1 MGIGHRELL
10 RIQFMAASKRVKIT
24 LPSIFES
31 YATGLDSLMQRT
43 YFSSRNRQE
52 QICEIPAAC
61 RLEFPECSWHGCEMD
76 PAKHEPFLP
85 RTLAL
90 ACSVVILL
98 SACADRTR
106 TTIPPSQGSVS
117 PRPAATKERKAPP
130 PERERSVARQTVAP
144 KPPPSKAEQII
155 GLVRGGRLVNQGDGA
170 LVFSKSGLT
179 HSSRS
184 GLYEDAILL
193 ARLRRSLKETAGVP
207 ESVSAGATV
216 RDAKAFLEIDD
227 SLPAATAASAID
239 AGLRTPGIIAVQA
252 RTGQ

>member
-1 MGIGHRELL
+1 
-10 RIQFMAASKRVKIT
+10 
-24 LPSIFES
+24 
-31 YATGLDSLMQRT
+31 
-43 YFSSRNRQE
+43 
-52 QICEIPAAC
+52 
-61 RLEFPECSWHGCEMD
+61 MD

-85 RTLAL
+85 RMLAL
-90 ACSVVILL
+90 ACGVAILL
-98 SACADRTR
+98 SSCADRTSPAVPR
-106 TTIPPSQGSVS
+106 SEGSLS
-117 PRPAATKERKAPP
+117 RPAATTERKVPP
-130 PERERSVARQTVAP
+130 PERERRVPPQTEAA

-155 GLVRGGRLVNQGDGA
+155 GLVRGARLVNQGDGA

-179 HSSRS
+179 RSSRS

>member
-1 MGIGHRELL
+1 
-10 RIQFMAASKRVKIT
+10 
-24 LPSIFES
+24 
-31 YATGLDSLMQRT
+31 
-43 YFSSRNRQE
+43 
-52 QICEIPAAC
+52 
-61 RLEFPECSWHGCEMD
+61 MD
-76 PAKHEPFLP
+76 PAKDEPFLR

-90 ACSVVILL
+90 ACSVAILL
-98 SACADRTR
+98 SSCAERTS
-106 TTIPPSQGSVS
+106 PAVSGSEGS
-117 PRPAATKERKAPP
+117 LSRPATTKERKAPP
-130 PERERSVARQTVAP
+130 PERERSVAPQTVAP

-179 HSSRS
+179 RSSRS

-207 ESVSAGATV
+207 ESISAGATV
-216 RDAKAFLEIDD
+216 RDAKAFLEID
-227 SLPAATAASAID
+227 SLPAMTAASAID

>member
-1 MGIGHRELL
+1 
-10 RIQFMAASKRVKIT
+10 
-24 LPSIFES
+24 
-31 YATGLDSLMQRT
+31 
-43 YFSSRNRQE
+43 
-52 QICEIPAAC
+52 
-61 RLEFPECSWHGCEMD
+61 MD
-76 PAKHEPFLP
+76 PAKHPRFL
-85 RTLAL
+85 RGILAL
-90 ACSVVILL
+90 ACSAAILL
-98 SACADRTR
+98 SSCADRTR
-106 TTIPPSQGSVS
+106 TTTPPSQGSLS
-117 PRPAATKERKAPP
+117 PRPTATKERKAPP
-130 PERERSVARQTVAP
+130 PERERSVAPQPVAP

-179 HSSRS
+179 RSSRS

-193 ARLRRSLKETAGVP
+193 ARLRSSLKETPGVP

-216 RDAKAFLEIDD
+216 RDARAFLQID